1 MKTEIYAHL
10 KFRKYLKSHRIWKIG
25 YATIYPNVRDMWK
38 EWLHHQ
44 RRKIQRTVD
53 FVDTKIYAESW
64 DRMTKAE
71 LQKDRDEWKQQ
82 AESLQDD
89 LDSLNEA
96 YSELEATNYK
106 LSNKMDTNSIY
117 DLEDFIFRLKV
128 DDLYTDEL
136 GKFIE
141 DYMRF
146 YNRKE

>member
-1 MKTEIYAHL
+1 
-10 KFRKYLKSHRIWKIG
+10 
-25 YATIYPNVRDMWK
+25 
-38 EWLHHQ
+38 
-44 RRKIQRTVD
+44 
-53 FVDTKIYAESW
+53 
-64 DRMTKAE
+64 MTKAE

-96 YSELEATNYK
+96 YTELEEINYK

-136 GKFIE
+136 EKFIE

>member
-1 MKTEIYAHL
+1 
-10 KFRKYLKSHRIWKIG
+10 
-25 YATIYPNVRDMWK
+25 
-38 EWLHHQ
+38 
-44 RRKIQRTVD
+44 
-53 FVDTKIYAESW
+53 
-64 DRMTKAE
+64 MTKAE

-82 AESLQDD
+82 AESLQED

-96 YSELEATNYK
+96 YYELECK
-106 LSNKMDTNSIY
+106 LADYEDPLLFNGIK
-117 DLEDFIFRLKV
+117 DLDDFIFRLKV